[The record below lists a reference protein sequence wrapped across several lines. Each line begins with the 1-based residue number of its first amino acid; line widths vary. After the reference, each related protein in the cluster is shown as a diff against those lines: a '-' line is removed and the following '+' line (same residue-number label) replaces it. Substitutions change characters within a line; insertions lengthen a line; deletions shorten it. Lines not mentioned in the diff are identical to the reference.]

1 MGKPNPPITSMVD
14 AKKDPT
20 TNTIE
25 DTITST
31 DTTEDR
37 DTTTMETMDS
47 TVVST
52 TDTTDIT
59 HTVLMAMDITITTTP
74 VITQDIMPI
83 KDSLVLI
90 TNETVEHYF
99 DKNMMNQLFRQY

>member
-20 TNTIE
+20 TNTTE

-37 DTTTMETMDS
+37 DTTTMETMDF

-52 TDTTDIT
+52 TDSTD
-59 HTVLMAMDITITTTP
+59 TVLMATDITITTTP